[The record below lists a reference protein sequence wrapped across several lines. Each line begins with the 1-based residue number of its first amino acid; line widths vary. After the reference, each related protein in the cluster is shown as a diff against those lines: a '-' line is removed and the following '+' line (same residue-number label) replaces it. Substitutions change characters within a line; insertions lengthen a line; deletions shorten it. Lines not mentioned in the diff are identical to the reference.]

1 MPSPR
6 NLLHSTPEDDADVV
20 APVLVEGE
28 WPGSF
33 RRDVVSVV
41 DSDEVLARVSDGE
54 AQCETLGPANTLAR
68 AAEERRLVHGQ
79 LREAE
84 LRLALVRSAA
94 AAPPAKRP
102 KLRPAPAAVGLP
114 SSRAGGGPSGG
125 ARPPPAAVA
134 QVTLG
139 GLQGRSDLNGERAVV
154 IGPCDAKG
162 RVPVRV
168 RSSGE
173 CVRARVANAFG
184 RGDGELPTVLELGA
198 GSGALSLALA
208 PRLAGWATVVA
219 VDDMSSRIRTM
230 SDVEKLDHEAALR
243 LHAPTLVLVSWMPS
257 GVDFSGA
264 IRACESVVEY
274 VLLGEADSDT
284 CGDGWATWGVMP
296 DNGYE
301 YGLDEDSVPPARQDG
316 FERATLAACAACQVC
331 RFDSAA
337 GRGFSTTVAFTRR
350 GAVDEGEALEAED
363 DGETLEQSW
372 ERMQR
377 SLAAGRAERMAV
389 EMEARVHEAAAS
401 DHESADLEG
410 LERMAAALKAKMGS
424 G

>member
-1 MPSPR
+1 MALATSAFVASRLDAAVAGAPPLAEATERALAAQSDPSFAACHPDMPLPTLESVVAALGLPERSASPPDAGAR
-6 NLLHSTPEDDADVV
+6 LPRRVLAGVADDAERSLWR
-20 APVLVEGE
+20 AYAETGIH
-28 WPGSF
+28 
-33 RRDVVSVV
+33 
-41 DSDEVLARVSDGE
+41 EVLSRDLLDALSWRI
-54 AQCETLGPANTLAR
+54 
-68 AAEERRLVHGQ
+68 RR
-79 LREAE
+79 R
-84 LRLALVRSAA
+84 
-94 AAPPAKRP
+94 
-102 KLRPAPAAVGLP
+102 
-114 SSRAGGGPSGG
+114 
-125 ARPPPAAVA
+125 VA

-173 CVRARVANAFG
+173 CVRARVANAFR